1 MKIKKRSIFLGLAL
15 SITAL
20 VWGLSLSAQSQGMK
34 YLSPN
39 YFNAFSSILGG
50 IALLPIAFFN
60 GYKYRKN
67 NDLAVPGSLKKLLI
81 GGFICGCA
89 MTCASLLQQWGL
101 VYATAGKAGF
111 LSSLYVAA
119 VPIIGAIF
127 KRKTSFTLWIAMF
140 LSVAG
145 TYLLCRPTGGASL
158 NAGDICLLLAASFF
172 AIHIL
177 LIDRYSYLDS
187 IQFCCVQLFIAG
199 FFSIIAALYCYD
211 PLSISGLVGAALL
224 LLYCGIVSIGM
235 GYTVQIYAQKFL
247 HPAACAII
255 LSCEAFYAVLGGWLF
270 LHEKLTL
277 REFTGGSMI
286 FIAIV
291 LAQIFS
297 SKSSNSKKENQSTQ
311 ENKSLEETNTTN

>member
-1 MKIKKRSIFLGLAL
+1 
-15 SITAL
+15 
-20 VWGLSLSAQSQGMK
+20 
-34 YLSPN
+34 
-39 YFNAFSSILGG
+39 
-50 IALLPIAFFN
+50 
-60 GYKYRKN
+60 
-67 NDLAVPGSLKKLLI
+67 
-81 GGFICGCA
+81 
-89 MTCASLLQQWGL
+89 
-101 VYATAGKAGF
+101 
-111 LSSLYVAA
+111 
-119 VPIIGAIF
+119 
-127 KRKTSFTLWIAMF
+127 MF

-199 FFSIIAALYCYD
+199 FFSIIAALYCHD
-211 PLSISGLVGAALL
+211 PLSISGLIGAALL

-311 ENKSLEETNTTN
+311 EESLEEKNTTN